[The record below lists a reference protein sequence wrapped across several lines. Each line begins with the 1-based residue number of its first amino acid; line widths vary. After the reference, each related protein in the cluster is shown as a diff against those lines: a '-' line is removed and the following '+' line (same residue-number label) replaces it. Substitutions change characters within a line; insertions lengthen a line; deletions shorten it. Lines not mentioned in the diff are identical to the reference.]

1 MTSFITDYSS
11 YNQQSSPAAV
21 AAEAGKDELPGLGV
35 PVEVDGHAGARVE
48 AVPEGDVQGEEAVH
62 ALIGRAVV
70 GGVANLSV
78 LADITAEVAESGL
91 LTQELVRLERV
102 SRIGLELG
110 EPDQSCKITIQGTF
124 VFEDALRGFGRRF
137 R

>member
-1 MTSFITDYSS
+1 M
-11 YNQQSSPAAV
+11 
-21 AAEAGKDELPGLGV
+21 AAEAGEDELPDGGV
-35 PVEVDGHAGARVE
+35 PVEVDGHTGAGVE
-48 AVPEGDVQGEEAVH
+48 AVSEGDVQGEEAVH

-70 GGVANLSV
+70 GGVADLGV
-78 LADITAEVAESGL
+78 LADIAAEVTEAGL

-110 EPDQSCKITIQGTF
+110 ERDQACKITIQGTF
-124 VFEDALRGFGRRF
+124 VFEDTLWGFGRRF